1 MTIDGTTVDI
11 NQPSSTQFAA
21 RKGDAADSGE
31 GDHGDGSDIV
41 EDGSP
46 TVKIGDTAVKLT
58 PTEPTAAED
67 EVETSFTASTIIK
80 DTTTSSSTEENDR
93 LSWNEVVD
101 VDIDPVGT
109 LQTELG
115 SDTNI
120 GKMDAIQAREILSG
134 RDLEKTTKD
143 NPQDPDTL
151 ESV

>member
-1 MTIDGTTVDI
+1 M
-11 NQPSSTQFAA
+11 P
-21 RKGDAADSGE
+21 
-31 GDHGDGSDIV
+31 
-41 EDGSP
+41 
-46 TVKIGDTAVKLT
+46 

-67 EVETSFTASTIIK
+67 TVETSFTASNIIK

-151 ESV
+151 ESVENGDNDKVGEVLTVQEDSLSSEGF